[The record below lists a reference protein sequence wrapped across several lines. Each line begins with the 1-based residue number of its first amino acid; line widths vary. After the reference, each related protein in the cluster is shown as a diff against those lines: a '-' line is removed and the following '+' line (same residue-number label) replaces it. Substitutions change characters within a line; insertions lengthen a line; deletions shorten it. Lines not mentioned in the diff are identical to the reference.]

1 MLNRSLTLKINA
13 IVLTVI
19 AIADIIRG
27 YMHTFNINYAAAN
40 IAKIDHHPDALYL
53 LGVFGMSNFLTAFI
67 YLFIVWKAKHIAP
80 FILLIIPLGYLVGI
94 IGLKTQGVHMQS
106 DFNGQYM
113 MFGYFAICLLTSLTY
128 FTSKK

>member
-1 MLNRSLTLKINA
+1 MLSKSLSLKINT
-13 IVLTVI
+13 IVLIVI
-19 AIADIIRG
+19 AIVDIIRG
-27 YMHTFNINYAAAN
+27 CMHTFNINYAAAN
-40 IAKIDHHPDALYL
+40 IAKIDPHPDALYL

-67 YLFIVWKAKHIAP
+67 YLIIVWKAKHIAP